1 MQVTSPMQP
10 IAVFDDVVEAPG
22 RHRRNR
28 HEPRMCAVCAAPLA
42 GQAGACWRCGTG
54 VPEPV
59 RNVVLRAV
67 RATPRPALRHAPVR
81 PMAQEGHGGRTPLWT
96 RHTRGAI
103 EAGRD
108 RRLESRASAP
118 IRYRTAPA
126 AATNVLRPDFAA
138 DRWANE
144 GGTVDREA
152 AVAVRGY
159 SQLVG
164 SDGLVPAR

>member
-10 IAVFDDVVEAPG
+10 IPVLDDVVEAPG

-59 RNVVLRAV
+59 R
-67 RATPRPALRHAPVR
+67 H
-81 PMAQEGHGGRTPLWT
+81 
-96 RHTRGAI
+96 
-103 EAGRD
+103 
-108 RRLESRASAP
+108 ASAP
-118 IRYRTAPA
+118 LRYRTAPA

-144 GGTVDREA
+144 GGTIDRET

-164 SDGLVPAR
+164 SDGLVAAG